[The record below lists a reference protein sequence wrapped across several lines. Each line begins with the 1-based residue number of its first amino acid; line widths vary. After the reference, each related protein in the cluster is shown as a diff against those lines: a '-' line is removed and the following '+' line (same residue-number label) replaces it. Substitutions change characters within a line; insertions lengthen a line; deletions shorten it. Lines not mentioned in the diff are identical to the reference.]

1 MQKETLLKL
10 TQLRQN
16 LHQNPERSGLE
27 FKTSETIVSFLEK
40 HNPFEIIHPIGG
52 TGIIAVFK
60 GINAGPTTLF
70 RCELDALPIQEINNF
85 EYKSTTKGVSHKCGH
100 DGHSAILCGVAS
112 LLSDDTTF
120 SGTIYLLFQP
130 SEEDGE
136 GAKKIINDSLFKD
149 VKPDFVFA
157 LHNLPSYP
165 LGQIVVKNHTF
176 SCAVNSMIIELS
188 GKTAHAAE
196 PHNGINPANAI
207 SKIIFTLDNKIQSD
221 ITRADYCLI
230 TPIYIN
236 MGKKAY
242 GVSAGF
248 GEIHF
253 TVRSNSN
260 QNMDKIEKE
269 LVECVAEIANQ
280 ENLQSKIS
288 WTQQFRANE
297 NNHKAVSFIRKI
309 AIKNGFDL
317 VEKETPF
324 SWGEDFGLFTE
335 HFSGAMFGLGAGEN
349 IPALHN
355 PDYDFPD
362 ELIPI
367 GAKIFYE
374 LIKEIHHAQ

>member
-1 MQKETLLKL
+1 
-10 TQLRQN
+10 
-16 LHQNPERSGLE
+16 
-27 FKTSETIVSFLEK
+27 
-40 HNPFEIIHPIGG
+40 
-52 TGIIAVFK
+52 
-60 GINAGPTTLF
+60 
-70 RCELDALPIQEINNF
+70 
-85 EYKSTTKGVSHKCGH
+85 
-100 DGHSAILCGVAS
+100 
-112 LLSDDTTF
+112 
-120 SGTIYLLFQP
+120 
-130 SEEDGE
+130 
-136 GAKKIINDSLFKD
+136 
-149 VKPDFVFA
+149 
-157 LHNLPSYP
+157 
-165 LGQIVVKNHTF
+165 
-176 SCAVNSMIIELS
+176 MIIELS

-207 SKIIFTLDNKIQSD
+207 SKIISTLDNKIQSD

-297 NNHKAVSFIRKI
+297 NNHEAVSFIRKI
-309 AIKNGFDL
+309 AVKNGFDL

>member
-1 MQKETLLKL
+1 
-10 TQLRQN
+10 
-16 LHQNPERSGLE
+16 
-27 FKTSETIVSFLEK
+27 
-40 HNPFEIIHPIGG
+40 
-52 TGIIAVFK
+52 
-60 GINAGPTTLF
+60 LF

-207 SKIIFTLDNKIQSD
+207 SKIISTLDNKIQSD

-297 NNHKAVSFIRKI
+297 NNHEAVSFIRKI
-309 AIKNGFDL
+309 AVKNGFDL

>member
-1 MQKETLLKL
+1 MQKETISIL

-16 LHQNPERSGLE
+16 LHQNPELSGLE
-27 FKTSETIVSFLEK
+27 FKTSKRLVTFLEK
-40 HNPFEIIHPIGG
+40 YNPSEIIHPIGG

-60 GINAGPTTLF
+60 GKNSGPKTLL
-70 RCELDALPIQEINNF
+70 RCEIDALPIEELNDFN
-85 EYKSTTKGVSHKCGH
+85 YKSVTKGISHKCGH
-100 DGHSAILCGVAS
+100 DGHSAILCGIAV
-112 LLSDDTTF
+112 LLSEENNF
-120 SGTIYLLFQP
+120 SGTVYLLFQP

-136 GAKKIINDSLFKD
+136 GAKKILNDPLFKEIR
-149 VKPDFVFA
+149 PDFIFA
-157 LHNLPSYP
+157 LHNLPGFK
-165 LGQIVVKNHTF
+165 LGQVVIKNQTF
-176 SCAVNSMIIELS
+176 SCAVNSMIIQLS

-196 PHNGINPANAI
+196 PQNGINPANAI
-207 SKIIFTLDNKIQSD
+207 SEIISTFNKKMQSD
-221 ITRADYCLI
+221 ISQTDYCLI

-236 MGKKAY
+236 MGRKAY

-260 QNMDKIEKE
+260 QNMDKIERE
-269 LVECVAEIANQ
+269 LADSVAKIANQ
-280 ENLQSKIS
+280 EKLQATIS

-297 NNHKAVSFIRKI
+297 NNPEAVSFIKKV
-309 AIKNGFDL
+309 AVKNGLDL
-317 VEKETPF
+317 LEKETPF

-367 GAKIFYE
+367 GTTIFHSI
-374 LIKEIHHAQ
+374 LKEIHHAH